1 MSLQIII
8 CIIIFALSMVSYV
21 LNRIPMSVTALTS
34 MMLLVFT
41 GCLDGSEAL
50 AGFANTNNIVIVSMF
65 VVAAGLNRT
74 RFIDRMSEKII
85 QISGG
90 SFRKSFMGYLI
101 LAFILTNFLN
111 SPLTVFA
118 IVFPMCFAMSEA
130 FGVSPSK
137 TMYPLALV
145 CIVCYTVLPLSSVI
159 TQCDMFN
166 GYLEAYGVTDYALEP
181 LDFMYARLPLAL
193 FTLLWAFTYGLKIA
207 PEKPVIPIEV
217 VSKSKEEKK
226 PLSAF
231 SEAMGVIIFFGT
243 ILLMITSKFHGIPTW
258 QISTAGAILT
268 VICGVLSEKEAI
280 KALPL
285 SMSFI
290 YVGSLAMAT
299 ALTNTGAGEII
310 GSWLSNV
317 LMGTQNGYLI
327 GGAFFIVSFVI
338 TQFMLNKAVYAIFVP
353 IAILTCQ
360 ALGAN
365 PLGPILLA
373 FSGSMS
379 AIMTPMATPA
389 IPMAMGAGGYDQK
402 SLLKQGW
409 LLSIILNIGY
419 IAWVMTIY
427 PAF

>member
-1 MSLQIII
+1 MSYQIII
-8 CIIIFALSMVSYV
+8 CITIFILSMGSYV
-21 LNRIPMSVTALTS
+21 VNKLPMSVTALTT

-41 GCLDGSEAL
+41 GCIEGGEAL
-50 AGFANTNNIVIVSMF
+50 SGFANTNNIVIVSMF

-74 RFIDRMSEKII
+74 RFIDKMSEKII

-90 SFRKSFMGYLI
+90 SFKKSFMGYLI

-130 FGVSPSK
+130 FGISPSK
-137 TMYPLALV
+137 TMYPLVLV

-166 GYLEAYGVTDYALEP
+166 GYLEAYGVKDYTLTP
-181 LDFMYARLPLAL
+181 MDFTYARLPLAI
-193 FTLLWAFTYGLKIA
+193 FTLIWAFTYGLKIA

-217 VSKSKEEKK
+217 VSKKKEEKK
-226 PLSAF
+226 PLNPF
-231 SEAMGVIIFFGT
+231 SETMGVVIFFGT
-243 ILLMITSKFHGIPTW
+243 IILMITSNFHGIPTW

-268 VICGVLSEKEAI
+268 VLCGVLTEKEAI

-299 ALTNTGAGEII
+299 ALTNTGAGDII

-327 GGAFFIVSFVI
+327 GGAFFIVTFII
-338 TQFMLNKAVYAIFVP
+338 TQFMLNKAVYAIFIP

-365 PLGPILLA
+365 PLGPVLLA